1 MSLLRLDMVSLL
13 GLGVQEAQAKKTP
26 AEAGGLECGDEDPP
40 DSVPLSAGFPR
51 PH

>member
-26 AEAGGLECGDEDPP
+26 AEAGVSLGENTHPIPQTVPVKED
-40 DSVPLSAGFPR
+40 FF
-51 PH
+51 